1 MSDMTNIDFP
11 SLVAD
16 GNAGPDFYALT
27 PNGVSMHKGP
37 GWNRQYQGIPPQVPR
52 TGVWGEADINIAGRL
67 MPGPQGNRT
76 GE

>member
-1 MSDMTNIDFP
+1 MSKNVDFP

-27 PNGVSMHKGP
+27 PNGVAMHKGS
-37 GWNRQYQGIPPQVPR
+37 GWNRSWGTDVPPQAPR
-52 TGVWGEADINIAGRL
+52 TGVWGEADINIGGRL

-76 GE
+76 AE